1 MVRRFLITAAA
12 AASST
17 VTRVP
22 LPAWAHP
29 QPSPTG
35 LSSFVRPFSSSSTMP
50 PSSSRATVKASRKRA
65 RPVFP
70 EALSTVDRMK
80 ILRAQALWEDGDD
93 KESHARPDAPT
104 SEPLPPSTHH
114 YATILKWLQ
123 DLVIGYKLCPWAAPA
138 LNANAIKIV
147 VHPEDANLEVLV
159 ETAIQEASLLA
170 SMPDGPE
177 ERNLTTL
184 IGVPGSALTDFQDF
198 LDVAGAVDDC
208 LDELDL
214 RGKVQLASFHPDYRF
229 ADSTPG
235 TDVENFTNRSPMPI
249 LHLLR
254 EVEVTRALD
263 GYVGGDPSRIYER
276 NKAVMREAGVEKL
289 QRLIAACQQH
299 APPRPSKEDSE
310 SK

>member
-1 MVRRFLITAAA
+1 MVRRLLITAAA

-17 VTRVP
+17 VTRGP
-22 LPAWAHP
+22 LLAWAA
-29 QPSPTG
+29 PTS
-35 LSSFVRPFSSSSTMP
+35 LSFFVRPFSSSTVP
-50 PSSSRATVKASRKRA
+50 PSSSTATTKASRKRA

-80 ILRAQALWEDGDD
+80 LLRAQALLEDGDD
-93 KESHARPDAPT
+93 TESNARRDAPS

-114 YATILKWLQ
+114 HATILKWLQ

-138 LNANAIKIV
+138 LNANAIKII

-159 ETAIQEASLLA
+159 ETAMQEASLLA
-170 SMPDGPE
+170 TMPEGPE
-177 ERNLTTL
+177 GRNLTTL
-184 IGVPGSALTDFQDF
+184 IGVPGTALADFQDF
-198 LDVAGAVDDC
+198 LDVAGAVDEC

-254 EVEVTRALD
+254 EVEVTRALE
-263 GYVGGDPSRIYER
+263 GYVGNPDRIYER
-276 NKAVMREAGVEKL
+276 NKAVMREAGAEKL

-299 APPRPSKEDSE
+299 APLLPPKEE
-310 SK
+310 REN